1 MAFSSRLTL
10 LCDHEY
16 RLRTYVVVVSE
27 YVGVRYAA
35 TMWRKIAR
43 QKERER
49 GGGGLQQETERE
61 RERPVGLL
69 NTVSVVDTSFK
80 RAARTIG
87 GGSQGRTYTIPLY
100 RRLGHIV
107 QGERECALQV
117 DG

>member
-1 MAFSSRLTL
+1 MAE
-10 LCDHEY
+10 D
-16 RLRTYVVVVSE
+16 SE
-27 YVGVRYAA
+27 A
-35 TMWRKIAR
+35 
-43 QKERER
+43 ERER
-49 GGGGLQQETERE
+49 ERRGGIAARDRE

-107 QGERECALQV
+107 RGERECAS
-117 DG
+117 G

>member
-43 QKERER
+43 QKERET

-61 RERPVGLL
+61 REACWFAEYSLGCRYQFQEGRPNHRWWFSGPYIYY
-69 NTVSVVDTSFK
+69 T
-80 RAARTIG
+80 AIPPP
-87 GGSQGRTYTIPLY
+87 GSY
-100 RRLGHIV
+100 
-107 QGERECALQV
+107 CA
-117 DG
+117 G